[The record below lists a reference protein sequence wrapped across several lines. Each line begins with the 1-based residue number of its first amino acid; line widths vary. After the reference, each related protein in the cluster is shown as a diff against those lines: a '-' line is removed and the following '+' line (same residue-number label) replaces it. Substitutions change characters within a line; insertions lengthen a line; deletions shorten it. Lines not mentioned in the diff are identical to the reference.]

1 MHTMSAVHQNEAQLM
16 THLSTGMMNGHAG
29 VMAQQMPVQAA
40 HGSNGHPVP
49 QQHLPVHHYP
59 GPPPE
64 ADYRTIAACN
74 GQEMVEAA
82 ATAATTT
89 QPSVTGATQK
99 KRKVSEVSS
108 KGSPPG
114 NSVSVQNVIHIK
126 RDPGDNG
133 RATPE
138 GPTSTLTTQC
148 DDDFG
153 FGYNGDDGPGSV
165 YGLGPEYQCI
175 RFQPFLQQNWHTLL
189 DSSFKEVPLNYR
201 VDADKGFNFS
211 HADDAFVCQKKN
223 HFQVT
228 VHVMAYGQPRFV
240 KTPEGAKKVDQFFIH
255 FYGCKTESPTQTI
268 KVEQS
273 QSDRSKK
280 PFHPQPIDIVAE
292 QATKTTVG
300 RLHFSET
307 TSNNMRKKGK
317 PNPDQRYFHL
327 VVTLAAH
334 VGVDQVYHIVSHASE
349 RIIVRAS
356 NPGQFENDLELS
368 WQKGS
373 SPESIYHAGRV
384 GINTDRPDEPLVVH
398 GNVKVTGHIIQPSDE
413 RAKSGITELDTKE
426 QLRNV
431 ASMRIVKY
439 NFKSEFAGSAGL
451 EGDNVKGTG
460 VLAQE
465 VQKIIPDA
473 VKTAGDVHLTN
484 GEKIENFL
492 VVNNDRIFMENVGA
506 VKELCKVTDNLE
518 TRIDELERMNNRL
531 RKINRFDSIKSVVS
545 SSSVASASTVT
556 CNSRSVPVFLIPFTV
571 SLINFLSLIPVTRH
585 VSMTIAAV

>member
-1 MHTMSAVHQNEAQLM
+1 MQQQQSHMPPLHTMSVVHQNEAQLLN
-16 THLSTGMMNGHAG
+16 HLNPGMMNGHAG
-29 VMAQQMPVQAA
+29 VIAAQLPQGG

-49 QQHLPVHHYP
+49 QHLPPHYP
-59 GPPPE
+59 GPPPGSE
-64 ADYRTIAACN
+64 TEYRGMAACN
-74 GQEMVEAA
+74 GQEMAEAA
-82 ATAATTT
+82 ASTT
-89 QPSVTGATQK
+89 QPTVTGATQK

-108 KGSPPG
+108 KGSPE
-114 NSVSVQNVIHIK
+114 SAASVQNVIHIK

-148 DDDFG
+148 EDDFG
-153 FGYNGDDGPGSV
+153 FGYNGGGDGPGSV

-240 KTPEGAKKVDQFFIH
+240 KTPEGPKKVDQFFIH

-334 VGVDQVYHIVSHASE
+334 VGPDQVYHIVSHASE

-373 SPESIYHAGRV
+373 SPESIFHAGRV

-398 GNVKVTGHIIQPSDE
+398 GNVKVTGHIVQPSDE
-413 RAKSGITELDTKE
+413 RAKSDIMELDTKE

-439 NFKSEFAGSAGL
+439 NFKSEFAEKAGL
-451 EGDNVKGTG
+451 EGENVKGTG

-473 VKTAGDVHLTN
+473 VKTAGDVELTN
-484 GEKIENFL
+484 GETIENFL

-518 TRIDELERMNNRL
+518 TRIDELERMNNKL

-556 CNSRSVPVFLIPFTV
+556 CNSRSVAPVAPFLHPLTV
-571 SLINFLSLIPVTRH
+571 IRLQSY
-585 VSMTIAAV
+585 

>member
-1 MHTMSAVHQNEAQLM
+1 MEESMPT
-16 THLSTGMMNGHAG
+16 TG
-29 VMAQQMPVQAA
+29 PQA
-40 HGSNGHPVP
+40 
-49 QQHLPVHHYP
+49 
-59 GPPPE
+59 
-64 ADYRTIAACN
+64 
-74 GQEMVEAA
+74 
-82 ATAATTT
+82 
-89 QPSVTGATQK
+89 PSSSGGATQK
-99 KRKVSEVSS
+99 KRKVSESVSS
-108 KGSPPG
+108 KGSPDSGSGSP
-114 NSVSVQNVIHIK
+114 NVVLIK

-148 DDDFG
+148 EADFG
-153 FGYNGDDGPGSV
+153 FGYNSSGDGPGSV
-165 YGLGPEYQCI
+165 YGMGPEYQCI
-175 RFQPFLQQNWHTLL
+175 RFQPFLQQNWNTLL
-189 DSSFKEVPLNYR
+189 DSSLKEVPLNYR

-211 HADDAFVCQKKN
+211 HADEAFVCQKKN

-228 VHVMAYGQPRFV
+228 VHVMAYGQPRYV
-240 KTPEGAKKVDQFFIH
+240 KTSEGPKKVDQFFLH

-280 PFHPQPIDIVAE
+280 PFHPQPIDIVSE

-334 VGVDQVYHIVSHASE
+334 VQDQVYHIVSHASE

-373 SPESIYHAGRV
+373 TPESIYHVGRV
-384 GINTDRPDEPLVVH
+384 GINTDRPDAPLVVH
-398 GNVKVTGHIIQPSDE
+398 GDVKVTGQIVQPSDL

-439 NFKSEFAGSAGL
+439 NFKSEFAEKAGL
-451 EGDNVKGTG
+451 EGDSVKGTG
-460 VLAQE
+460 ILAQE

-473 VKTAGDVHLTN
+473 VKSAGDVQLSD
-484 GEKIENFL
+484 GGLIENFL

-518 TRIDELERMNNRL
+518 TRIDELERMNNKL

-545 SSSVASASTVT
+545 SSSAASASTVT
-556 CNSRSVPVFLIPFTV
+556 CNSRSVTGDHKPDTSSISSLTLFFLFFFPFHCHTTAILQVGNTIIDAV
-571 SLINFLSLIPVTRH
+571 SAVSVSISTKTTGHVVHVAEAQVIRLEMRNSVPTDSCSPSL
-585 VSMTIAAV
+585 